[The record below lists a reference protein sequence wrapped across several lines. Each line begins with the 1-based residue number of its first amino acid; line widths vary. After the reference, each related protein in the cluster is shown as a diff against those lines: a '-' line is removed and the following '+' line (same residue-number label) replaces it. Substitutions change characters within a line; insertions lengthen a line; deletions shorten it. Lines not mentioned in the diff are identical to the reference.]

1 MARATGIG
9 GIFFKA
15 KDPKGLHEWYVKHLG
30 LPVDENGYTTIRWG
44 TPEALEQSG
53 TTVWSAF
60 SEDTDYLDPGRATF
74 MINYRVDDLDALLA
88 QLREAGVEVM
98 DEVQEYEYG
107 RFGWAIDPEGNK
119 FELWEPPAG
128 M

>member
-1 MARATGIG
+1 MAKATGIG

-15 KDPKGLHEWYVKHLG
+15 KDPKGLQQWYVEHLG
-30 LPVDENGYTTIRWG
+30 LPIDDDGYTTLFWG
-44 TPEALEQSG
+44 SPDAPEQAGS
-53 TTVWSAF
+53 TVWASF
-60 SEDTDYLDPGRATF
+60 PDDTTYMNPGNSPF
-74 MINYRVDDLDALLA
+74 MINYRVDDLDAMLA

-98 DEVQEYEYG
+98 DELQEYEYG

-119 FELWEPPAG
+119 FELWEPPEG